1 MWPLS
6 VVAILGASDNP
17 TRYSFMALELLVEK
31 GHQVKLINPRLK
43 SIAGHPCVA
52 SLSELKDVHT
62 LTIYVNPEILEQNLD
77 AILKL
82 RPQRVIM
89 NPGSESEKVRK
100 ALTQQKIEVI
110 EGCTLVMLRTAQF

>member
-52 SLSELKDVHT
+52 SLSELKHVHT

-100 ALTQQKIEVI
+100 ALGQQMIEVI

>member
-17 TRYSFMALELLVEK
+17 GRYSFLAMELLLEK
-31 GHQVKLINPRLK
+31 GYEIKLVNPRLS
-43 SIAGHPCVA
+43 SIAGHPCVP
-52 SLSELKDVHT
+52 SLDKLSGIHT
-62 LTIYVNPEILEQNLD
+62 LTIYVNPEVLEKHEE

-89 NPGSESEKVRK
+89 NPGSESENLRK
-100 ALTQQKIEVI
+100 RLEGENIEVI
-110 EGCTLVMLRTAQF
+110 EGCTLVMLRSGQF